1 MTTTDLPEHI
11 AKPALR
17 RVHPVP
23 LQKDNQV
30 FLGLRDPCMLKDQ
43 MMVIP
48 PQAFQVMQFF
58 NGENSLEQ
66 IASTLK
72 MPEPGPLVELVTKLD
87 EFGLLWGPTC
97 EGLETEKKAKL
108 RESGVFPAGAT
119 LALGNDPAQIRKQLE
134 QWIDEAEDA
143 EIDEPIAGIVAC
155 HLDYQRGHPVYA
167 ASYRA
172 IAKGPRPDR
181 VVILGTNHFG
191 LGDGVVISDLGFDSP
206 LGRVEADQGVL
217 AGLRRNLGDK
227 AFIDILDHLPEH
239 SIQVHLPW
247 IQHLFGSVPVV
258 AALVPDP
265 VVGLIADD
273 GKRAGVDEFVG
284 ALEQSLAAAGG
295 RTLFIASADM
305 SHVGPAFGEPA
316 DVNDQRKREVEQ
328 HDRAMMRAFIE
339 GPDALVSQMRALKNP
354 TRWCSIGNMVAAARL
369 AKPSAIELIDYRQ
382 ASDEQ
387 GKAMVSSASMVFLA

>member
-1 MTTTDLPEHI
+1 MTTTELPEHLS
-11 AKPALR
+11 KPALR

-43 MMVIP
+43 MMVVP

-58 NGENSLEQ
+58 NGENSVDQ
-66 IASTLK
+66 IAATLK
-72 MPEPGPLVELVTKLD
+72 LPDAAQLVELVRKLD

-97 EGLETEKKAKL
+97 EELENAKKASL
-108 RESGVFPAGAT
+108 RTAGAFPKGAT
-119 LALGNDPAQIRKQLE
+119 AALGEDPAQIRAQLE
-134 QWIDEAEDA
+134 KWIDEAEDA
-143 EIDEPIAGIVAC
+143 EIDEPIVGLVAC

-172 IAKGPRPDR
+172 IAKGPKPDR
-181 VVILGTNHFG
+181 VVVLGTNHFG
-191 LGDGVVISDLGFDSP
+191 LGDGVVVSDLGYESP
-206 LGRVEADQGVL
+206 LGRIECDRAVL
-217 AGLRRNLGDK
+217 ESLRGSLGDK

-247 IQHLFGSVPVV
+247 IQHLFGQVPVV
-258 AALVPDP
+258 SALVPDP

-273 GKRAGVDEFVG
+273 GKRAGVDEFVAALDG
-284 ALEQSLAAAGG
+284 ALGRAGG

-305 SHVGPAFGEPA
+305 SHVGPAFGEPTP
-316 DVNDQRKREVEQ
+316 VTDQRRREVEQ

-339 GPDALVSQMRALKNP
+339 GPDALVAQMTSLKNP
-354 TRWCSIGNMVAAARL
+354 TRWCSVGNMVAAARL
-369 AKPSAIELIDYRQ
+369 AKPSSIELIDYRQ
-382 ASDEQ
+382 ASDDQ
-387 GKAMVSSASMVFLA
+387 GTALVSSASMVFLG